1 MPPRITL
8 DVFEALLNC
17 KLKAHLRLT
26 LQEGVKSD
34 YEAMI
39 TDLRHEV
46 RQRAIDKIRI
56 NYNDDTIANALPVKR
71 STLRAGIPFVLDAE
85 LINQRNSIRFDGLKR
100 VDGPSALGQFHYVP
114 VNFAGPLQIRKSQ
127 RVMLAVLAL
136 LLSKVQGK
144 VPRTG
149 VIYHGRDCKATTV
162 RFATH
167 LKEAEAFCDEA
178 ARMLVSEHPPKLLLN
193 AHCPIC
199 EFRQQCHA
207 QAVQEDNLSLIRGI
221 GEKEIKTVS
230 AGAKIPH

>member
-26 LQEGVKSD
+26 LQEGVKAD

-100 VDGPSALGQFHYVP
+100 VDGPSSLGQFHYVP
-114 VNFAGPLQIRKSQ
+114 VNFA
-127 RVMLAVLAL
+127 
-136 LLSKVQGK
+136 
-144 VPRTG
+144 
-149 VIYHGRDCKATTV
+149 
-162 RFATH
+162 
-167 LKEAEAFCDEA
+167 
-178 ARMLVSEHPPKLLLN
+178 
-193 AHCPIC
+193 
-199 EFRQQCHA
+199 
-207 QAVQEDNLSLIRGI
+207 
-221 GEKEIKTVS
+221 
-230 AGAKIPH
+230 